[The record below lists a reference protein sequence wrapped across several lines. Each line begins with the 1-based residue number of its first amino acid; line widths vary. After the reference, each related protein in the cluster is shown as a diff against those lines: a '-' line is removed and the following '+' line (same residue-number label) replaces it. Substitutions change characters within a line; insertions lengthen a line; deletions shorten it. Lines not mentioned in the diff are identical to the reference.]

1 MTPWL
6 AYQIPLFPEQ
16 ASSMAGKV
24 DALYWFLIGVSV
36 FFGTLISVLV
46 IYFAVKYRRS
56 RHRVAVQIEGSVP
69 LELAWTFIPLGIA
82 MFIFV
87 WATVVFFGLRRVPA
101 GAMEVNGVGKQW
113 MWKFQHPQGQREINQ
128 LHVPVG
134 RDVKMRLVSQDVI
147 HSFYVPAFRVKMD
160 VLPGRYTTAWF
171 RATKTGTYHL
181 FCAEYCGTAHS
192 GMIGQVVVMEPSQ
205 FEAWLAGGKAEG
217 SLASGGEKL
226 FQDLGCVT
234 CHRDDA
240 QARGPSLRGLFG
252 KEVRLQDGR
261 TMTAD
266 ETYIRESIV
275 NPGAKV
281 VAGFQPIMPVYQG
294 QVTEEG
300 LLQLL
305 AYIRSLAEQPEG
317 TTPEQAAPM
326 APPIGTS
333 QPVREQRERPGQQ
346 PQAQPRNP

>member
-1 MTPWL
+1 MSAWL

-16 ASSMAGKV
+16 ASSMAAKV

-36 FFGTLISVLV
+36 FFGTLISALV
-46 IYFAVKYRRS
+46 ISFAVKYRRS
-56 RHRVAVQIEGSVP
+56 RQRVAVQIEGSVP
-69 LELAWTFIPLGIA
+69 LELAWTFIPLGIT

-87 WATVVFFGLRRVPA
+87 WSTVVFFGLRRAPA
-101 GAMEVNGVGKQW
+101 GAMEINGVGKQW

-160 VLPGRYTTAWF
+160 VIPGRYTTAWF

-217 SLASGGEKL
+217 SLASVGEKL
-226 FQDLGCVT
+226 FQDLGCIT

-261 TMTAD
+261 TVTAD

-275 NPGAKV
+275 NPGGKV

-305 AYIRSLAEQPEG
+305 AYVRALGEQPAG
-317 TTPEQAAPM
+317 AATPQQGAPM

-333 QPVREQRERPGQQ
+333 QPVREQRPGQP
-346 PQAQPRNP
+346 PQTQPRNP

>member
-1 MTPWL
+1 MTAWL
-6 AYQIPLFPEQ
+6 AYQVPLFPEQ
-16 ASSMAGKV
+16 ASSMAGRV
-24 DALYWFLIGVSV
+24 DALYWFLVGVSA
-36 FFGTLISVLV
+36 FFGTLISVLIV
-46 IYFAVKYRRS
+46 YFAVKYRRS

-69 LELAWTFIPLGIA
+69 LELAWTFIPLTIA

-87 WATVVFFGLRRVPA
+87 WATVVFFALRRPPA
-101 GAMEVNGVGKQW
+101 GAMEINGVGKQW

-134 RDVKMRLVSQDVI
+134 RDVKLRLVSQDVI

-160 VLPGRYTTAWF
+160 VIPGRYTTAWF
-171 RATKTGTYHL
+171 RATKTGSYHL

-192 GMIGQVVVMEPSQ
+192 GMIGKVIVMEPSQ
-205 FEAWLAGGKAEG
+205 FEAWLAGGRAEG
-217 SLASGGEKL
+217 SLASAGEKL
-226 FQDLGCVT
+226 FQDLGCLT

-240 QARGPSLRGLFG
+240 LARGPSLRGLFG

-275 NPGAKV
+275 NPGAKI

-305 AYIRSLAEQPEG
+305 AYIRSLDED
-317 TTPEQAAPM
+317 TKKTPEQTAPM
-326 APPIGTS
+326 APPLGIS
-333 QPVREQRERPGQQ
+333 QPVRQQRERPGQ
-346 PQAQPRNP
+346 PPQPRNP